1 MAALNVLDKKIR
13 IQGNGIKISPEL
25 EVELQKEGYYP
36 IALTWISDDVTG
48 PFSFAGYGDN
58 SPLELKRVDGEFQ
71 VWENGEF
78 FTAVDYY
85 KRPQF
90 FDCQWVPPGEKIKG
104 GTVFIDEGISG
115 VIPRDGKPHKA
126 EEGDIFKVVQGG
138 SFPFMILACYNGL
151 VIWPSWGCLYA
162 KQNLPC
168 KFCCLPEGYSENRIV
183 ANYPEWFEGLGDSF
197 ELALK
202 EIGPEIGACSIT
214 VDSGTLPGRDKGARV
229 YIQVLEALRKRIGY
243 LPETIY
249 TRAVIEPPLDEEWL
263 YALREAGYDS
273 IQMDVDVYDEEG
285 RRWVMPN
292 AKGFRPV
299 KDYEKALSKAKEI
312 FPKEVTT
319 QLVAGIQRDEDLLEG
334 VERFARIGVPTL
346 VSPFLPYGHGARF
359 REEKGVQVPHED
371 RMKRLY
377 DRSAEILT
385 RHDVPAPE
393 FRGGIS
399 TLSETMGK
407 RLKRNACFTNIR

>member
-1 MAALNVLDKKIR
+1 MAELSVLDKKIR

-25 EVELQKEGYYP
+25 EAELHQEGYYP
-36 IALTWISDDVTG
+36 IALTWIADDVTG
-48 PFSFAGYGDN
+48 PFSFAGYGDR
-58 SPLELKRVDGEFQ
+58 SPLELKRVDGELQ

-78 FTAVDYY
+78 FSSVDYY

-90 FDCQWVPPGEKIKG
+90 FNCQWVPPGGDGNE

-115 VIPRDGKPHKA
+115 VIPREGRNHKT
-126 EEGDIFKVVQGG
+126 EEGDIFKVIQAG

-151 VIWPSWGCLYA
+151 VIWSSWGCLYA
-162 KQNLPC
+162 KQNVPC
-168 KFCCLPEGYSENRIV
+168 KFCCLPEGYNENRIV
-183 ANYPEWFEGLGDSF
+183 ANQPEWFEGLADAF

-202 EIGPEIGACSIT
+202 EIGPEIGTCSIT
-214 VDSGTLPGRDKGARV
+214 VDSGTLPGRDKGART
-229 YIQVLEALRKRIGY
+229 YIRVLESLRKRIGP
-243 LPETIY
+243 LPETLY

-273 IQMDVDVYDEEG
+273 IQMDVDVYTEED
-285 RRWVMPN
+285 RRRVMPN
-292 AKGFRPV
+292 AKGLRPV
-299 KDYEKALSKAKEI
+299 GDYEKALSKAKEI
-312 FPKEVTT
+312 FPKEVAT
-319 QLVAGIQRDEDLLEG
+319 QLIVGIQRDEDVLKG

-359 REEKGVQVPHED
+359 RQEEGVQVPEED

-377 DRSAEILT
+377 DRSAEILI
-385 RHDVPAPE
+385 RYNVPAPE

-399 TLSETMGK
+399 TLPETMGR
-407 RLKRNACFTNIR
+407 RLKRNHCFTNSR